1 MELGR
6 EEREELFAHVQAE
19 RRLATCEV
27 RRGRLVA
34 CGFAR
39 RPETDGDLD
48 DDDRFDHERHQRDD
62 VVTEDGD
69 ACRRKEED
77 VRTDR
82 AQKRSQQTGAA
93 PAVPRRDD
101 HRGRKKDEGVI
112 RAEIVE
118 EILDPERDTD
128 RRDGRAVAEK
138 DFPPHAAR
146 RIAPSLA
153 KVRANDGSIQG
164 ARLMSEEL
172 VLWHDFNVA
181 LVTAAA
187 GLLGLLFVALSIH
200 IRALNDRRNAELRSV
215 ARTVFLGYVVALAFG
230 FFALLPQSL
239 VAFGLELIGLNL
251 VGLVFFA
258 GAARSGLR
266 ATGVG
271 FDRRVTMGQF
281 AAGFVLIAVS
291 LTGAIG
297 VTVGETWAIYLTA
310 GIAILSLLWGV
321 FNTWELIFR
330 MQNAGGPA
338 D

>member
-1 MELGR
+1 
-6 EEREELFAHVQAE
+6 
-19 RRLATCEV
+19 
-27 RRGRLVA
+27 
-34 CGFAR
+34 
-39 RPETDGDLD
+39 
-48 DDDRFDHERHQRDD
+48 
-62 VVTEDGD
+62 
-69 ACRRKEED
+69 
-77 VRTDR
+77 
-82 AQKRSQQTGAA
+82 
-93 PAVPRRDD
+93 
-101 HRGRKKDEGVI
+101 
-112 RAEIVE
+112 
-118 EILDPERDTD
+118 
-128 RRDGRAVAEK
+128 
-138 DFPPHAAR
+138 
-146 RIAPSLA
+146 
-153 KVRANDGSIQG
+153 
-164 ARLMSEEL
+164 MSEEL